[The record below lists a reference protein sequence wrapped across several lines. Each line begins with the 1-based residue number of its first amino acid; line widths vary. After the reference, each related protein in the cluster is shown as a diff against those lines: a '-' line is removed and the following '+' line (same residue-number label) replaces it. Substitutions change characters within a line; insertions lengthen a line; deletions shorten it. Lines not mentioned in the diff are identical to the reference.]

1 MLYVPAR
8 SSLSISLALSTH
20 SVTQVLE
27 LSVHLE
33 RSQLPLDWVSVI
45 EVLHRNWTFKPA
57 VSKHSAAEQRLS
69 LSDDRLDAFPRYIA
83 RPSHSQDPHTGH
95 YTAIVSLLVLG

>member
-1 MLYVPAR
+1 MLYVPVR

-95 YTAIVSLLVLG
+95 